1 MVYSGYATSEPSF
14 GLGSIIWLI
23 ISLVAALAGCFIV
36 YFIFVKKDK
45 KEKNKFLA
53 WLKEFLSFDKML
65 IEPILKISYIFTAIF
80 LTLGSFAFI
89 GNFFV
94 FLSMLVFGNLMARI
108 IYEAG
113 LIRIMI
119 WKNTT
124 EIKKNMK

>member
-1 MVYSGYATSEPSF
+1 MYSGYVTSEPSY
-14 GLGSIIWLI
+14 GLGSIIWII
-23 ISLVAALAGCFIV
+23 ISLVAALAGCFVV
-36 YFIFVKKDK
+36 YFLFVKRDK
-45 KEKNKFLA
+45 KEKSKFLA